1 MCSQIWACNRLRK
14 YNFGP
19 GCRHF
24 GHAQCHWLTMQ
35 SQHMK
40 SSKLCLLS
48 MHRADSIGTSSGFL
62 KARGSLDFGTI
73 DILTA
78 TPNPFNAKQASLS
91 GGGLG
96 LLPWYIHPASADNV
110 MTHAVAAGNATS
122 APGTVKDLSV
132 PASSGALTGGLGPA
146 LNTSSAQPLSTAT
159 PGALPTPAVASG

>member
-1 MCSQIWACNRLRK
+1 
-14 YNFGP
+14 
-19 GCRHF
+19 
-24 GHAQCHWLTMQ
+24 
-35 SQHMK
+35 
-40 SSKLCLLS
+40 

-62 KARGSLDFGTI
+62 KARGLVDFGTV

-122 APGTVKDLSV
+122 ALGTVKGLSV
-132 PASSGALTGGLGPA
+132 PTSSGALTGGLGSA

-159 PGALPTPAVASG
+159 PDALPTPAVASG